1 MASEAPAPQELG
13 DAGARWSLHSG
24 NAHFWVIRKPGTSRA
39 LRFIFVL
46 FSSLSRRPP
55 RQGIAIGKSTRSL
68 RDAWLPLGRSRPGA
82 AKRGAGGRPEARRGG
97 VALRFPSLQVPG
109 SPAEALPAAP
119 SLLCP
124 RLRSCR
130 QLLGDGERLVLS
142 SSLPGGRGLGAG
154 VRRGLNQ
161 DLFVIPA
168 AGEVRGTSPTQRGAE
183 VGAGE
188 AGQRFPG
195 MSSGPCLP
203 PRAVGSVQLS
213 PNLSLPGTWTA

>member
-1 MASEAPAPQELG
+1 MEPAQWKRTFLGNKEAWDEQSPAV
-13 DAGARWSLHSG
+13 
-24 NAHFWVIRKPGTSRA
+24 HF
-39 LRFIFVL
+39 
-46 FSSLSRRPP
+46 
-55 RQGIAIGKSTRSL
+55 RSL
-68 RDAWLPLGRSRPGA
+68 LLPLPEAAKARDCYREKHEEPQRRLLPLGRSRRGA

-109 SPAEALPAAP
+109 SPAGALPAAP

-188 AGQRFPG
+188 AGQQFPG